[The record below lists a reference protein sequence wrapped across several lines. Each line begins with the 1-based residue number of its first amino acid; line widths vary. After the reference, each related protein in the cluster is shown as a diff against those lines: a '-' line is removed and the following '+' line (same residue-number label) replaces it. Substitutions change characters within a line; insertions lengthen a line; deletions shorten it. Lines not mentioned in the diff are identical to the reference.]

1 MAQPGFIFGGNTG
14 MSYDQVQKQRDIA
27 NELLRANMNTPQNVG
42 EGLSAIGRALA
53 AKAIDKRTTRAD
65 EANRKAYD
73 ATKTDIFA
81 SLGGFGGAPAG
92 GMGGGGYS
100 GTAAPVTGPTPITF
114 TPETPNPGALDPS
127 IIAAVDR
134 VAPNAP
140 QQMDAGAIG
149 SRLVQD
155 LSRDF
160 NLTPAQAAGVAGNLA
175 HETGG
180 FKHMQE
186 IQPMIPGSRGGYGFA
201 QWTGPRRRAF
211 EAWTAENG
219 LDPNSYEANYGFL
232 AHELKN
238 TPEGAVLGPLSQ
250 AQTPDQ
256 AAEVFSNQFLRPGI
270 PNIGSRVAFANQFA
284 QGARPQGAAPQPVAG
299 GAPGMPNPAV
309 LMQLAEIQG
318 NPYASES
325 DKAIASLLMNQTV
338 QAMDPMRQLEMQ
350 RAQLELQQMQQPQQP
365 ETPAELAE
373 RQALAAAGGLQ
384 PGTPEY
390 QTYMLTGEMPQAAP
404 RPLTPE
410 ERRAWNIPE
419 TDTTPYAIGSKGI
432 PEPISAGG
440 VTVNND
446 LGGGKFD
453 DEFAKGDAASLVAV
467 SDAGNA
473 AIRNLGR
480 IDELD
485 RLLAASPTGA
495 GAALAQAAGE
505 FGINTEGLD
514 EIQSAQ
520 AIINS
525 LVPEQ
530 RQPGSGPMSDADL
543 ALFKQSLPRI
553 INQPGGNQTIIQ
565 TMRAIAQYDAEG
577 AQIVQQLRA
586 GEIKRAEAFDRLQA
600 RKNPLEGFKPPRGE
614 APAAEPA
621 PAEAGGSLAVGT
633 VEDGWE
639 YIGGD
644 PAQPESWREVK

>member
-27 NELLRANMNTPQNVG
+27 NELLRANMSTPQNVG

-65 EANRKAYD
+65 EANRKAFE
-73 ATKTDIFA
+73 ATKTDTFA
-81 SLGGFGGAPAG
+81 MLGGFGGAPAG
-92 GMGGGGYS
+92 GMGGGYS
-100 GTAAPVTGPTPITF
+100 GGTAAPVTGPTPITF
-114 TPETPNPGALDPS
+114 TPETPNPGALDLS

-284 QGARPQGAAPQPVAG
+284 QGAQPQGAAPQPVAG
-299 GAPGMPNPAV
+299 GAPAMPNPAV

-338 QAMDPMRQLEMQ
+338 QAMDPMRQMEMQ
-350 RAQLELQQMQQPQQP
+350 KAQLELQQMQNPQP
-365 ETPAELAE
+365 EFTQLSPQEVAQLGLPPGVYQRGPDGRIDTVEKTQGVVDPIAELRA
-373 RQALAAAGGLQ
+373 RATAAGLQ
-384 PGTPEY
+384 EGTPEF
-390 QTYMLTGEMPQAAP
+390 QQFML
-404 RPLTPE
+404 
-410 ERRAWNIPE
+410 
-419 TDTTPYAIGSKGI
+419 
-432 PEPISAGG
+432 AGG
-440 VTVNND
+440 KTDNGMVIESDGQGGFRMVQGAGATGAAAKPFTEGQSKDVVYATRAKGALEALDPIANALAD
-446 LGGGKFD
+446 RGAVAAGLLPFGLGGGMQSDNFQVAKTAG
-453 DEFAKGDAASLVAV
+453 DEFLQAILRKDTG
-467 SDAGNA
+467 A
-473 AIRNLGR
+473 AITS
-480 IDELD
+480 DEQ
-485 RLLAASPTGA
+485 
-495 GAALAQAAGE
+495 ALYGE
-505 FGINTEGLD
+505 TY
-514 EIQSAQ
+514 
-520 AIINS
+520 
-525 LVPEQ
+525 
-530 RQPGSGPMSDADL
+530 
-543 ALFKQSLPRI
+543 LPR
-553 INQPGGNQTIIQ
+553 PGDNEARLQYKAAARQ
-565 TMRAIAQYDAEG
+565 RAVAAIEAGMSPAQIIAQEKALSEG
-577 AQIVQQLRA
+577 P
-586 GEIKRAEAFDRLQA
+586 QA
-600 RKNPLEGFKPPRGE
+600 S
-614 APAAEPA
+614 APAANDA
-621 PAEAGGSLAVGT
+621 GFAEFAATPSAIAAAEKYGVTLEEMWAIKQG
-633 VEDGWE
+633 
-639 YIGGD
+639 
-644 PAQPESWREVK
+644 QQ